1 MKEIEL
7 RRHSIRKQGRSL
19 SKEGWQLAKKVGQSL
34 AGKYDLAL
42 CSPKTRCRETM
53 EAFGIK
59 VYTED
64 QAFLPMKTDEMSQWK
79 SEIEKIARKEK
90 CTSFAA
96 CFKVPQVLELLKK
109 QGQDL
114 VDVLR
119 RIARE
124 LPDGGRAI
132 AVSHGGRI
140 EPAAL
145 VGMDKFDLAAM
156 GGELAPCEGALF
168 RFDGEKLVAV
178 GILRI

>member
-1 MKEIEL
+1 M
-7 RRHSIRKQGRSL
+7 
-19 SKEGWQLAKKVGQSL
+19 
-34 AGKYDLAL
+34 AGNYDLAL

-64 QAFLPMKTDEMSQWK
+64 EAFLPLKTDEMDK
-79 SEIEKIARKEK
+79 YKAKITEIARKKK
-90 CTSFAA
+90 CSSFAA
-96 CFKVPQVLELLKK
+96 CFKIPEAAKALRK
-109 QGQDL
+109 QGEEL

-124 LPDGGRAI
+124 LPDGGKALV
-132 AVSHGGRI
+132 VSHGGRI

-156 GGELAPCEGALF
+156 GGEIAPCEGALF